1 MGLHINNDKLTPA
14 LCIKLAESCPFG
26 AINTSGNDE
35 ITIGPECRLCKACIK
50 IGEGSI
56 TYEEEKRN
64 NDNYNWNGIAV
75 FCEISKKDIHE
86 ISFELLGK
94 ASELAIVAN
103 QPVYALVIGSGIK
116 NLVPILSTYGADEI
130 YVYDHHLLENYL
142 VEPYTNIVEDF
153 ISRTKPSTM
162 LIGATS
168 AGRSLAPRIAARLKT
183 GLTADCTA
191 LEMDESNNLIQIR
204 PAFGGN
210 IMARIIT
217 PNSRPQF
224 CTVRYKIFSK
234 IHPRTDSVMQI
245 HNIEVTDKMLSC
257 SAEILTVERK
267 PEVSDISEADIVVQ
281 IGRGVKS
288 QKDLDMVQ
296 ELAAAIGGQIAC
308 TRPLVEKH
316 WFDSRKQIGLSGR
329 TVKPKLLICIGVS
342 GAVQTVAGMKRSEYI
357 IAINNNPNAPIFDVA
372 NFGLV
377 GDLYQIIPLL
387 LNKIKG
393 SYNNVQ

>member
-1 MGLHINNDKLTPA
+1 MGLRINNDKLTPA
-14 LCIKLAESCPFG
+14 LCRKLVESCPFG
-26 AINTSGNDE
+26 AINPSGDNG

-50 IGEGSI
+50 AGEGSI

-64 NDNYNWNGIAV
+64 NDNHNWNGIAV
-75 FCEISKKDIHE
+75 FCEISGNSIHE
-86 ISFELLGK
+86 ISYELLGK
-94 ASELAIVAN
+94 ASELAKTAN
-103 QPVYALVIGSGIK
+103 QPVYALAIGSGIK
-116 NLVPILSTYGADEI
+116 SLVPVLSAYGADSI
-130 YVYDHHLLENYL
+130 FVYDHQLLENYL

-153 ISRTKPSTM
+153 ISRTKPSAM

-191 LEMDESNNLIQIR
+191 LEMDENKNLIQIR

-217 PNSRPQF
+217 PNTRPQF

-234 IHPRTDSVMQI
+234 IHPRTDSAAQI
-245 HNIEVTDKMLSC
+245 HNIEVTDKMLAC
-257 SAEILTVERK
+257 SAEILTAERK
-267 PEVSDISEADIVVQ
+267 PEVADISEADIIVQ

-288 QKDLDMVQ
+288 QKDLEMVQ
-296 ELAAAIGGQIAC
+296 ELATAIGGQIAC
-308 TRPLVEKH
+308 TRPLVENH

-342 GAVQTVAGMKRSEYI
+342 GAVQTVAGMKGSECI
-357 IAINNNPNAPIFDVA
+357 IAINSDPNAPIFDVA
-372 NFGLV
+372 NYGFV

-387 LNKIKG
+387 LKKIKEAD
-393 SYNNVQ
+393 